1 MLGSLQV
8 NGTLTF
14 KKCYDDSEYYDFNY
28 FASNCAK
35 AKGKKDLVSKKGKG
49 SRLYTLNKRAKKKLE
64 TQRSLC
70 VIFKIVKTT
79 Q

>member
-14 KKCYDDSEYYDFNY
+14 KKCYDDSDYYDFNY
-28 FASNCAK
+28 FASNCGK

-49 SRLYTLNKRAKKKLE
+49 SRLYTLTKEQKKN
-64 TQRSLC
+64 
-70 VIFKIVKTT
+70 
-79 Q
+79 

>member
-14 KKCYDDSEYYDFNY
+14 KKCYDDSDYYDFNY
-28 FASNCAK
+28 FASNCAR

-49 SRLYTLNKRAKKKLE
+49 SKRAY
-64 TQRSLC
+64 SY
-70 VIFKIVKTT
+70 
-79 Q
+79 